1 MRSSFVDPTHSRRTA
16 SGRGVSRA
24 GAIIAGIAVV
34 IASFVIMGIAL
45 AAVGRTDDQSGD
57 LRRNILENA
66 FYLTKVHAQMLAIAD
81 YTPSGTDE
89 EVRRDLNRLRFP
101 LSAHM
106 GMYFRPELQE
116 AMLEEISLPA
126 GDLRK
131 LRASS
136 SQMWSL
142 YLELRST
149 LERAAL
155 SSDRGEQASLMRDA
169 RRVID
174 AWFPVAR
181 RYNDALFVVQASVLA
196 LLERRVAISSR
207 VATGMGALAL
217 VATLLLVAFLTR
229 WMVRE
234 RRYRHELEAARKEAE
249 RANHAKS
256 VFLATLSHE
265 LRTPLH
271 GMFGLMELL
280 DREGLGE
287 SERRHLRL
295 LRTTAGGLLH
305 QVEGLLDLSAV
316 ESGEVKPRL
325 APVRLRESLA
335 GAVESVRGAAAT
347 AGLRFSVAWPE
358 DDRPRMLDSVRVGQI
373 VTNLASNAVKYTP
386 EGYVDISLALV
397 EETLTIVVCDSGIG
411 IGEADRERIFDM
423 FVQADEGY
431 TRSHGGTGAG
441 LAIVRRL
448 VDALG
453 GEIELESRPGSGSV
467 FTVAIPAPLSDEFGP
482 PAAADAATGPAN
494 LEIDRDEGDGDG
506 SEADEVPAGRRGT
519 RVLVAEDEAINRL
532 YLRMVLERN
541 GFTVTEVGTG
551 PAALDA
557 LNAGGFEVGLLDI
570 SMPGMSGL
578 DVVRHIRAADAAA
591 HRSSIPLVALTAHAQ
606 AEDRRACLDA
616 GFDDYLTKPFDEQ
629 TLVGRIGALL
639 AGAPAR

>member
-1 MRSSFVDPTHSRRTA
+1 MRSSFVDPTDSVRTA

-45 AAVGRTDDQSGD
+45 AAIGRTDDQSGD

-66 FYLTKVHAQMLAIAD
+66 FYLTKVQAQMLAIAD
-81 YTPSGTDE
+81 YTPSGTPE
-89 EVRRDLNRLRFP
+89 EVRRKLNRLRFP

-106 GMYFRPELQE
+106 GMYFRPELQQ
-116 AMLEEISLPA
+116 AMLEEVSLPA

-155 SSDRGEQASLMRDA
+155 SPDQGEQASLMRDA

-181 RYNDALFVVQASVLA
+181 RYNDALFVVQATVLA
-196 LLERRVAISSR
+196 RLERRVAISSR
-207 VATGMGALAL
+207 VAIGMGALAL

-287 SERRHLRL
+287 SQRRHLRL
-295 LRTTAGGLLH
+295 LRTTTGGLLH

-316 ESGEVKPRL
+316 EAGEVKPRL

-386 EGYVDISLALV
+386 EGFVDISLALV

-411 IGEADRERIFDM
+411 IGEADRERIFEM

-453 GEIELESRPGSGSV
+453 GEIGLESHPGSGSV
-467 FTVAIPAPLSDEFGP
+467 FTVTIPAPLSDDSGP
-482 PAAADAATGPAN
+482 PAATDAAIGPAN
-494 LEIDRDEGDGDG
+494 LEIERDDGDG
-506 SEADEVPAGRRGT
+506 SGADETPAGHRGV

-629 TLVGRIGALL
+629 TLVARIGALL